1 MGTIPANATVR
12 FNIMAARYSK
22 YTRSK
27 PRASS
32 SASSPYLRT
41 AGTGGQGELHTDR
54 ALVVS
59 LFASLGLHFIPGVHW
74 VTYPLRLLVT
84 FIHEGFHAFATLLTG
99 GTVHAINI
107 ETSGS
112 GVTLS
117 TGGFNPIIASA
128 GYLGATLY
136 GALILWMLR
145 KGAHGS
151 RLLGLTAVF
160 VALSTVGGILHPFT
174 LLSGLL
180 ITAALMGLATKL
192 PRHAANWAASFVG
205 AQFAMNA
212 LLDLNTLWVL
222 SVSGTTPTDAQN
234 MFKMTMIPA
243 GFWATLWLGMSIW
256 ILWRMV
262 IRPAVKSR

>member
-1 MGTIPANATVR
+1 MAVR
-12 FNIMAARYSK
+12 YTKYS
-22 YTRSK
+22 RSK
-27 PRASS
+27 PPATAVATGYR
-32 SASSPYLRT
+32 RT
-41 AGTGGQGELHTDR
+41 GHTGAPRSNQSDR
-54 ALVVS
+54 ALLFS
-59 LFASLGLHFIPGVHW
+59 LLASLALHFIPGVRW

-84 FIHEGFHAFATLLTG
+84 FIHEGFHAFATLVTG
-99 GTVHAINI
+99 GSVHAINI
-107 ETSGS
+107 EPGGS

-117 TGGFNPIIASA
+117 TGGFNPVIASA

-136 GALILWMLR
+136 GAFILWMLR

-151 RLLGLTAVF
+151 RLLGLTAILVGL
-160 VALSTVGGILHPFT
+160 ATVGGILHPFT

-192 PRHAANWAASFVG
+192 PRQAANWAASFVG

-212 LLDLNTLWVL
+212 LIDLNTLWLL

-243 GFWATLWLGMSIW
+243 GFWATLWFGMSLW

-262 IRPAVKSR
+262 IRPAVKSS

>member
-1 MGTIPANATVR
+1 
-12 FNIMAARYSK
+12 MAARYTK

-27 PRASS
+27 PPASS
-32 SASSPYLRT
+32 VASPYSRSTTPRT
-41 AGTGGQGELHTDR
+41 PRGHHADR
-54 ALVVS
+54 ALLVS
-59 LFASLGLHFIPGVHW
+59 LVASLALHFVPGVHW

-99 GTVHAINI
+99 GSVHAINI
-107 ETSGS
+107 EPGGS

-117 TGGFNPIIASA
+117 AGGFNPIIASA

-136 GALILWMLR
+136 GAVILWMLR

-151 RLLGLTAVF
+151 RLLGLTAIL
-160 VALSTVGGILHPFT
+160 VALATVGGILHPFT
-174 LLSGLL
+174 LLAGLL

-212 LLDLNTLWVL
+212 LIDLNTLWVL

-243 GFWATLWLGMSIW
+243 GFWATLWLGMSLW

-262 IRPAVKSR
+262 VRPAIKSN

>member
-1 MGTIPANATVR
+1 
-12 FNIMAARYSK
+12 MAARYTK
-22 YTRSK
+22 YSRSK
-27 PRASS
+27 PPANTVASTYQRT
-32 SASSPYLRT
+32 SSPRT
-41 AGTGGQGELHTDR
+41 PRSHQSDR
-54 ALVVS
+54 VLLISLV
-59 LFASLGLHFIPGVHW
+59 ASLALHFIPGVRW

-84 FIHEGFHAFATLLTG
+84 FIHEGFHAFAALLTG
-99 GTVHAINI
+99 GSVHAINI
-107 ETSGS
+107 EPGGS

-117 TGGFNPIIASA
+117 SGGFNPIIASA

-136 GALILWMLR
+136 GAFILWMLR

-151 RLLGLTAVF
+151 RLLGLTAILVG
-160 VALSTVGGILHPFT
+160 LSTIGGILHPFT

-180 ITAALMGLATKL
+180 ITATLMGLATKL
-192 PRHAANWAASFVG
+192 PRQAANWAASFVG

-212 LLDLNTLWVL
+212 LIDLNTLWVL

-243 GFWATLWLGMSIW
+243 GFWATLWFGMSLW

-262 IRPAVKSR
+262 IRPAAKGR

>member
-1 MGTIPANATVR
+1 
-12 FNIMAARYSK
+12 MAARYTK

-27 PRASS
+27 PTASTVS
-32 SASSPYLRT
+32 RLLQQ
-41 AGTGGQGELHTDR
+41 TGSTRGPRGSQTDR
-54 ALVVS
+54 ALV
-59 LFASLGLHFIPGVHW
+59 ASLVASLVLHFIPGVHW

-84 FIHEGFHAFATLLTG
+84 FIHEGSHALATILTG
-99 GTVHAINI
+99 GSVHAISI
-107 ETSGS
+107 EPNGS
-112 GVTLS
+112 GITLS
-117 TGGFNPIIASA
+117 AGGFNPIIASA

-136 GALILWMLR
+136 GAFILWMLR

-160 VALSTVGGILHPFT
+160 VALSTVGGLLHPFT
-174 LLSGLL
+174 LLTGLL

-222 SVSGTTPTDAQN
+222 SVSDSTPTDAQN

-243 GFWATLWLGMSIW
+243 GFWATLWLGMSLW

>member
-1 MGTIPANATVR
+1 
-12 FNIMAARYSK
+12 MA
-22 YTRSK
+22 
-27 PRASS
+27 
-32 SASSPYLRT
+32 SPYLGSST
-41 AGTGGQGELHTDR
+41 SGGQRGNQTDR
-54 ALVVS
+54 ALLLSLVVS
-59 LFASLGLHFIPGVHW
+59 LALHFIPGVHW

-84 FIHEGFHAFATLLTG
+84 FIHEGFHALAAILTG
-99 GTVHAINI
+99 GSVHAINI
-107 ETSGS
+107 EPGGS

-117 TGGFNPIIASA
+117 AGGFNPIIASA

-136 GALILWMLR
+136 GAFILWMLR

-192 PRHAANWAASFVG
+192 PRQAANWAASFVG

-212 LLDLNTLWVL
+212 LIDLNTLWVL
-222 SVSGTTPTDAQN
+222 SVSSATQTDAQN

-243 GFWATLWLGMSIW
+243 GFWATLWLGMSLW

>member
-1 MGTIPANATVR
+1 
-12 FNIMAARYSK
+12 MAARYTK

-27 PRASS
+27 PAT
-32 SASSPYLRT
+32 SAVSRLLQQT
-41 AGTGGQGELHTDR
+41 GTTRGPRGNQTDR
-54 ALVVS
+54 ALV
-59 LFASLGLHFIPGVHW
+59 ASLVASLVLHFIPGVHW

-84 FIHEGFHAFATLLTG
+84 FIHEGSHALATILTG
-99 GTVHAINI
+99 GSVHAINI
-107 ETSGS
+107 EPSGS
-112 GVTLS
+112 GITLS
-117 TGGFNPIIASA
+117 AGGFNPIIASA

-136 GALILWMLR
+136 GAFILWMLR

-160 VALSTVGGILHPFT
+160 VALSTVGGLLHPFT
-174 LLSGLL
+174 LLTGLL

-212 LLDLNTLWVL
+212 LIDLNTLWVL
-222 SVSGTTPTDAQN
+222 SVSDSTPTDAQN

-243 GFWATLWLGMSIW
+243 GFWATLWLGMSLW